1 MKKLVL
7 SALLAATIVSAND
20 YNYEIT
26 PTVGIAFPNSAQEIK
41 SHGVYGAEMLY
52 NGYDAPIKPEVTLL
66 MSNADYKNSIGNT
79 NIFRL
84 AVNGVYA
91 FTMNTSVTP
100 FVKLGLGAEVMNNT
114 QYDNHNGPFVDA
126 GVGIKIALYDQIALK
141 LEAIEMLKFNHLT
154 TDDNLMLMVGLDFA
168 FGDTAKASA
177 PLFASEDTASQSVSK

>member
-126 GVGIKIALYDQIALK
+126 GVGIKIALYDQIAL
-141 LEAIEMLKFNHLT
+141 N
-154 TDDNLMLMVGLDFA
+154 
-168 FGDTAKASA
+168 
-177 PLFASEDTASQSVSK
+177 